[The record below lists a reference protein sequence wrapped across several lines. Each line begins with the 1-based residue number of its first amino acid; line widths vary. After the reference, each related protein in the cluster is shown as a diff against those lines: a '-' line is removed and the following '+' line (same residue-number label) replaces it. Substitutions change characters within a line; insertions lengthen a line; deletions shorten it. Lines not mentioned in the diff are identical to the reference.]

1 MFVLSLTY
9 KVPEVEVDKH
19 LDAHVTWLREGYRS
33 GMFLASGRKV
43 PRTGGMIF
51 AQGPREEV
59 EALANTLLFARE
71 HKLDPF
77 SVYGVA
83 DIEIT
88 EINLTMTAEGLEAL
102 KG

>member
-19 LDAHVTWLREGYRS
+19 LDAHVTWLREGYRT

-51 AQGPREEV
+51 AEGTREEV
-59 EALANTLLFARE
+59 EAMAR
-71 HKLDPF
+71 LDPF
-77 SVYGVA
+77 LVYGVA
-83 DIEIT
+83 DVEIT
-88 EINLTMTAEGLEAL
+88 EVNLTMTAEGLEAL
-102 KG
+102 KD

>member
-9 KVPEVEVDKH
+9 KVPEAEVDKH
-19 LDAHVTWLREGYRS
+19 LDAHVTWLREGYRA

-51 AQGPREEV
+51 AQGTREEV
-59 EALANTLLFARE
+59 EAMVR
-71 HKLDPF
+71 LDPF

-83 DIEIT
+83 DIEVT
-88 EINLTMTAEGLEAL
+88 EVNLTMTIEGLEAL

>member
-9 KVPEVEVDKH
+9 KVPETEVDKY
-19 LDAHVTWLREGYRS
+19 LEAHVTWLREGYRT

-51 AQGPREEV
+51 ACGSRAEV
-59 EALANTLLFARE
+59 EAMA
-71 HKLDPF
+71 KLDPF
-77 SVYGVA
+77 TVYGVA
-83 DIEIT
+83 DYDIIEV
-88 EINLTMTAEGLEAL
+88 NLTMTAEGLERL

>member
-9 KVPEVEVDKH
+9 KVPEAEVDKH
-19 LDAHVTWLREGYRS
+19 LDAHVTWLREGYRT

-51 AQGPREEV
+51 AQGTRDEV
-59 EALANTLLFARE
+59 EAMA
-71 HKLDPF
+71 KLDPF

-83 DIEIT
+83 DVEIT